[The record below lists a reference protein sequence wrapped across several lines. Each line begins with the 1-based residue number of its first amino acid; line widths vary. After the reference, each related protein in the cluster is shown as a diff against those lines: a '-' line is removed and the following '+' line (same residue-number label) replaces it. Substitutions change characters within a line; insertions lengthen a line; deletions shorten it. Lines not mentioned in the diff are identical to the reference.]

1 MSCADIR
8 GQLVAYRKHEL
19 SLLQTTKV
27 EQHLARCPACARLHT
42 QLSLGFEAA
51 RRAPQ
56 VDRAHLV
63 RLIARLGPY
72 LETAQPDHWPL
83 AYGAGGAL
91 AALAAVLVAFG
102 LWKGFE
108 PPAPDFGAAVVERAR
123 PQVAQVR
130 LVPKPRRLEW
140 LDQVANRT
148 LVRSRP
154 LPALRII
161 SSPDWTGRV
170 LGGRSDEPRVVMD
183 QGYAS
188 FDYQGEVGQVL
199 RVQTKDL
206 EVELQEA
213 RAYVVREPSGLTT
226 IGLLSGRAAVAV
238 DGELILLAPGEQ
250 RTFGPGAAAKGRL
263 EMPAALTSAADFV
276 DEVRPAIAT
285 LEPVAEADAPSEVL
299 EPRFEPLPNEHDSN
313 SPVPTSEV
321 AAGPEV
327 QPPVSV
333 SLAQQ
338 LAEAEDQ
345 ARRGERGAARA
356 RYEALL
362 DQASEPERPLVQ
374 YELARLLAADGATDR
389 AMVLYRTLG
398 QGENEVAIQANFALC
413 QLQLQQPCA
422 AASCLDRIMTDL
434 SRPVTVRAEAAQ
446 LKARWRL
453 SSVARCSQ

>member
-51 RRAPQ
+51 RRAPE

-72 LETAQPDHWPL
+72 LETAEPNHWPL

-102 LWKGFE
+102 LWRGFE
-108 PPAPDFGAAVVERAR
+108 PPAPDFGAATLEVAR
-123 PQVAQVR
+123 PQHAQVR
-130 LVPKPRRLEW
+130 LVPKPRRLQW
-140 LDQVANRT
+140 LEQAAEQT

-154 LPALRII
+154 LPDLRIV

-170 LGGRSDEPRVVMD
+170 LGRNSDEPRVVMD
-183 QGYAS
+183 RGYAT

-199 RVQTKDL
+199 RVQVREL
-206 EVELQEA
+206 EVELEEA
-213 RAYVVREPSGLTT
+213 RAYVVQESSGLTT

-238 DGELILLAPGEQ
+238 DGEVIQLAPGEQ
-250 RTFGPGAAAKGRL
+250 RTFGPGAAGTGRL
-263 EMPAALTSAADFV
+263 EVPPSLTNAAVYPEVASPVASVPAALALAEDPPSPPVPPTVADPPS
-276 DEVRPAIAT
+276 DSQAS
-285 LEPVAEADAPSEVL
+285 APSAQA
-299 EPRFEPLPNEHDSN
+299 PA
-313 SPVPTSEV
+313 PTE
-321 AAGPEV
+321 A
-327 QPPVSV
+327 PPAVSG

-345 ARRGERGAARA
+345 ARRGERAAARA
-356 RYEALL
+356 RYEGLL
-362 DQASEPERPLVQ
+362 AQAAPSERPLVQ
-374 YELARLLAADGATDR
+374 YELARLLASDGATQR
-389 AMVLYRTLG
+389 AMALYRSLG
-398 QGENEVAIQANFALC
+398 QGESEVAIQANFALC
-413 QLQLQQPCA
+413 QLQLERPCA
-422 AASCLDRIMTDL
+422 AAACLDQIMTDL

-453 SSVARCSQ
+453 SSVARCPQ

>member
-27 EQHLARCPACARLHT
+27 EQHLARCPGCARLHT

-51 RRAPQ
+51 RRAPE

-72 LETAQPDHWPL
+72 LETAEPNHWPL

-108 PPAPDFGAAVVERAR
+108 VPPADFGAAEVEVAR
-123 PQVAQVR
+123 PQRAQVR
-130 LVPKPRRLEW
+130 LVPKARRLEW
-140 LDQVANRT
+140 LDQAAPRT

-154 LPALRII
+154 MPALRIV
-161 SSPDWTGRV
+161 SSSDWTGQV
-170 LGGRSDEPRVVMD
+170 LGRNSDEPRVVMD
-183 QGYAS
+183 RGYAT

-199 RVQTKDL
+199 RVQVREL
-206 EVELQEA
+206 EVELEEA
-213 RAYVVREPSGLTT
+213 RAYVVQEPNGLTT

-250 RTFGPGAAAKGRL
+250 RTFGPGAAGKGRL
-263 EMPAALTSAADFV
+263 EVPSALTSATTVV
-276 DEVRPAIAT
+276 DEVRPSVAT
-285 LEPVAEADAPSEVL
+285 LSPVAVVEAPREPDGIGADPPSELEGRSSPPEAPEAPSTANL
-299 EPRFEPLPNEHDSN
+299 
-313 SPVPTSEV
+313 
-321 AAGPEV
+321 
-327 QPPVSV
+327 
-333 SLAQQ
+333 SLAQA
-338 LAEAEDQ
+338 LADAEDQ
-345 ARRGERGAARA
+345 ARRGDRAAARV

-362 DQASEPERPLVQ
+362 AQATASERPLVQ
-374 YELARLLAADGATDR
+374 YELARLLATDGATER
-389 AMVLYRTLG
+389 ATELFRSLG
-398 QGENEVAIQANFALC
+398 QGETEVAIQSNFALC
-413 QLQLQQPCA
+413 ELQLEQPCA
-422 AASCLDRIMTDL
+422 AAACLDRIMTDL

-453 SSVARCSQ
+453 SLVARCPQ

>member
-27 EQHLARCPACARLHT
+27 EQHLARCPGCARLHT

-51 RRAPQ
+51 RRAPD

-72 LETAQPDHWPL
+72 LETAEPNHWPL

-102 LWKGFE
+102 LWQGFDPSTSE
-108 PPAPDFGAAVVERAR
+108 VSAPAVEMAR
-123 PQVAQVR
+123 PQRAQFR

-140 LDQVANRT
+140 LERAADRT

-154 LPALRII
+154 LPELRIV

-170 LGGRSDEPRVVMD
+170 LGRNSDEPRVVMN
-183 QGYAS
+183 QGYAT

-199 RVQTKDL
+199 RVQVRDL
-206 EVELQEA
+206 EVELGEA
-213 RAYVVREPSGLTT
+213 RAFVVQEPSGLTT
-226 IGLLSGRAAVAV
+226 IGLLSGRAAVAI

-250 RTFGPGAAAKGRL
+250 RTFGPGAAGKGRL
-263 EMPAALTSAADFV
+263 ELPSAL
-276 DEVRPAIAT
+276 
-285 LEPVAEADAPSEVL
+285 
-299 EPRFEPLPNEHDSN
+299 
-313 SPVPTSEV
+313 TSEV
-321 AAGPEV
+321 AFVDEERPTVATLTPVAVADAPIEAEGTALEPPAEVDGPNSPLSPPEA
-327 QPPVSV
+327 QPTSNA

-345 ARRGERGAARA
+345 ARRGDRVAARA

-362 DQASEPERPLVQ
+362 AQATPPERPLVE
-374 YELARLLAADGATDR
+374 YELARLLATDGAVSR
-389 AMVLYRTLG
+389 AMELYRSLG
-398 QGENEVAIQANFALC
+398 QGETEVAIQSNFALC
-413 QLQLQQPCA
+413 QLQLDQPCA
-422 AASCLDRIMTDL
+422 AAACLDRMMTDL

-453 SSVARCSQ
+453 SSVARCPQ